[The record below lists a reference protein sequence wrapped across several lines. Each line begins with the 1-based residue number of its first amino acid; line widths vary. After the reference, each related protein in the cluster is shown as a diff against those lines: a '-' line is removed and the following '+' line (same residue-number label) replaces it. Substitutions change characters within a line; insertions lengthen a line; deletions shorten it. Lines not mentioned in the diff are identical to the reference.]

1 MINKDIRIIIVDD
14 HDIFREGLKV
24 VISTIENTTLV
35 AEASNGKEF
44 LEILEYKACDI
55 VFMDIQMPIMDGID
69 ATKLAM
75 EMKPDLKII
84 ALSMFGDEKYLQSM
98 LDAGAKGFLLK
109 KVKRTELDVAIK
121 AVMQGNNYFS
131 QELLSFFTNKYLA
144 KGNETP
150 AKFTARELEILQL
163 LAKGYSSVEIAEKF
177 NISYRTVDVH
187 RSNLITKTG
196 SKNVL
201 DMLIYAVINKLVQ
214 L

>member
-1 MINKDIRIIIVDD
+1 MEIKPVRIIIVDD

-24 VISTIENTTLV
+24 VINTIENTHVV

-44 LEILEYKACDI
+44 LEILEHKDCDF

-75 EMKPDLKII
+75 EIRPKLKIV
-84 ALSMFGDEKYLQSM
+84 ALSMFGEEKYLQSM
-98 LDAGAKGFLLK
+98 LDSGAKGFLLK
-109 KVKRTELDVAIK
+109 KVKRAELELAIK
-121 AVMQGNNYFS
+121 TVMQGNNYFS
-131 QELLSFFTNKYLA
+131 QELLSFFTNKYLS
-144 KGNETP
+144 KGNDTP
-150 AKFTARELEILQL
+150 AKFTTRELEILQL
-163 LAKGYSSVEIAEKF
+163 LAKGYSSMEIAEKC
-177 NISYRTVDVH
+177 NISFRTVDVH

>member
-1 MINKDIRIIIVDD
+1 MENSIVRIIIVDD
-14 HDIFREGLKV
+14 HDIFREGVKAVLK
-24 VISTIENTTLV
+24 TIENTQVV

-44 LEILEYKACDI
+44 LEILEHKECDL

-75 EMKPDLKII
+75 EMKPALKIV
-84 ALSMFGDEKYLQSM
+84 ALSMFGEEKYLQSM
-98 LDAGAKGFLLK
+98 LDAGAAGFLLK
-109 KVKRTELDVAIK
+109 KIKRAELDIAIK
-121 AVMQGNNYFS
+121 NVMQGNNFFS

-144 KGNETP
+144 KGNDTP

-163 LAKGYSSVEIAEKF
+163 LSKGYNSGEIAVKF
-177 NISYRTVDVH
+177 NISSRTVDNH
-187 RSNLITKTG
+187 RASLLAKTG

-201 DMLIYAVINKLVQ
+201 EMLIYAVVNKLVQ